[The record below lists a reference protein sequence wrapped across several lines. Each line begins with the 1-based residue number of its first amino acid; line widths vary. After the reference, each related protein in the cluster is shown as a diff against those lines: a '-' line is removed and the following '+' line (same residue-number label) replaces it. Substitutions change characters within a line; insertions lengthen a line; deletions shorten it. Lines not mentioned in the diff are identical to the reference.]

1 MNKTHLGCLALIL
14 SLGLP
19 LTGCHRLLSKIHVI
33 DVQQGNK
40 IKPEQIKRLKK
51 GMTQQQVKALL
62 GDPVYDNTFNAN
74 QLDYVSTW
82 QKAHQKRQTKV
93 LSIYFNKDKMSHYT
107 LHDYHD
113 K

>member
-1 MNKTHLGCLALIL
+1 MNKMQLGCLALIL

-19 LTGCHRLLSKIHVI
+19 LSGCHSLLSKIHVV
-33 DVQQGNK
+33 DVQQGNQ
-40 IKPEQIKRLKK
+40 IKPAQIKRLKK

-62 GDPVYDNTFNAN
+62 GAPVYHNMFNAN

-82 QKAHQKRQTKV
+82 QKARQNRQTKI
-93 LSIYFNKDKMSHYT
+93 LSIYFNNDKMSHYT
-107 LHDYHD
+107 LHDYQE